1 MKSLAPI
8 NRFRDL
14 NHDSEGFILRHDI
27 DFDLVLAEKMAKIE
41 YENDIHSTYFI
52 LVGCETYNI
61 LSSANREIL
70 FNILKLGHEI
80 GLHFDP
86 TFYPNDI
93 EEGFM
98 KEVRLLSDNLGI
110 DVESVSIHRPSI
122 HGEYPSFEG
131 FKNAY
136 DTRYFSPDSY
146 LSDSSMNFRDKD
158 PFSFIESISEVRL
171 IQILIHPMHFSDNF
185 SGYGEITSQ
194 AFLDRMIKFSEDFST
209 GNKAFVE
216 DVGPSYLDC
225 FIKKVK
231 K

>member
-8 NRFRDL
+8 NRFKDL
-14 NHDSEGFILRHDI
+14 NDNSEGFILRHDI
-27 DFDLVLAEKMAKIE
+27 DFDLVLAEKMATIE

-98 KEVRLLSDNLGI
+98 KDHPTVRTYMMF
-110 DVESVSIHRPSI
+110 VK
-122 HGEYPSFEG
+122 EYL
-131 FKNAY
+131 NI
-136 DTRYFSPDSY
+136 TIQQYF
-146 LSDSSMNFRDKD
+146 
-158 PFSFIESISEVRL
+158 L
-171 IQILIHPMHFSDNF
+171 I
-185 SGYGEITSQ
+185 
-194 AFLDRMIKFSEDFST
+194 
-209 GNKAFVE
+209 
-216 DVGPSYLDC
+216 
-225 FIKKVK
+225 
-231 K
+231 